1 LFIDKI
7 KEPFIITPKK
17 GNLLPLCYK
26 GANPEIK
33 ITVAAFISPPLSFFS
48 NPETWGLAKYKS
60 YRIECI

>member
-48 NPETWGLAKYKS
+48 NPETWGAYK
-60 YRIECI
+60 R

>member
-1 LFIDKI
+1 MDKI

-33 ITVAAFISPPLSFFS
+33 IMVAAFISPPLTLFS
-48 NPETWGLAKYKS
+48 NPETWGLVKDKS
-60 YRIECI
+60 